1 MKVYKTD
8 RSLEESAAERIKVGI
23 ADYAIAQSG
32 STLVTSGLGS
42 CVGIA
47 LVDTDAGVA
56 GLAHAMLPS
65 DGDDRASDGDDRASD
80 GDDRAGD
87 DASVVDGAV
96 DTASQDDTEAKYVDT
111 AVPGLL
117 RSMTEAGAD
126 SARLEARIAGG
137 SAMFEFTAE
146 KGGVGERNV
155 AAAEAE
161 LAARRIPIV
170 GRDVGGDYGRSLRL
184 DTATGELTIRRA
196 HGETH
201 II

>member
-1 MKVYKTD
+1 MKVYTTD
-8 RSLEESAAERIKVGI
+8 RSLDESAAERIKVGI
-23 ADYAIAQSG
+23 ADYAIAQG
-32 STLVTSGLGS
+32 DSTLVTSGLGS

-47 LVDTDAGVA
+47 LVDSDAGVA

-65 DGDDRASDGDDRASD
+65 DSDDRASDGDD
-80 GDDRAGD
+80 GAGD
-87 DASVVDGAV
+87 DASVVDGAP
-96 DTASQDDTEAKYVDT
+96 DAASQDDTEAKYVDT

-117 RSMTEAGAD
+117 QSMTEAGAD
-126 SARLEARIAGG
+126 SARVEARIAGG

-155 AAAEAE
+155 AAAETE

-170 GRDVGGDYGRSLRL
+170 ARDVGGDYGRSLRL
-184 DTATGELTIRRA
+184 DAATGELTIRRA

-201 II
+201 VI